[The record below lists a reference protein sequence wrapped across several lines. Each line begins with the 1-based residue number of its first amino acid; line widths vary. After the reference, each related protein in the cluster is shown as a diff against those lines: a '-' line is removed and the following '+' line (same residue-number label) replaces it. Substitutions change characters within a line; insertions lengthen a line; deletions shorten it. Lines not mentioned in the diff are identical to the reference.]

1 MGLSRYLGGSESQG
15 VSLKVSGGEEGSKR
29 LGSRRLGIVGFGT
42 EAWRSVEASE
52 SWNLQINR

>member
-1 MGLSRYLGGSESQG
+1 MGLSGYLGGSESQG

-29 LGSRRLGIVGFGT
+29 LGIVGFGT
-42 EAWRSVEASE
+42 EASRSVEASE